1 MGNSPRLYRNRAV
14 RASAQGMVMVEAK
27 TKSLKSIE
35 EKMESLDS
43 GSLRYHILESAKNF
57 KRSWIELGRSLYSVW
72 KDKMYKEWGYVNF
85 DIYVSREIG
94 IRKQTAMK
102 LLKSYYFLEKE
113 EPQYLKTDYA
123 ESAKAVNIPSYESVN
138 ILRRAKNNK
147 DLDEDDYSNLKIE
160 IFEKGKDAQEVKK
173 NLGVIIRQRQEL
185 EPLEAQKKRKLAT
198 LRRLLGQ
205 LRMLKQEAD
214 LLKMLPMPLIKELD
228 ALLKKIDIE
237 MKE

>member
-1 MGNSPRLYRNRAV
+1 
-14 RASAQGMVMVEAK
+14 MVEAK

-72 KDKMYKEWGYVNF
+72 KDKIYKEWGYLNF

-113 EPQYLKTDYA
+113 EPQYLKADYA
-123 ESAKAVNIPSYESVN
+123 DAALAAQIPGYESVD
-138 ILRRAKNNK
+138 ILRQAKNK
-147 DLDEDDYSNLKIE
+147 KVLDENDYNNLKKE
-160 IFEKGKDAQEVKK
+160 IFEKGRDAQELKK

-185 EPLEAQKKRKLAT
+185 EPQELQEKRKLVV

-205 LRMLKQEAD
+205 LRILKQEIQ
-214 LLKMLPMPLIKELD
+214 LLKMLPAPLIKELEEMI
-228 ALLKKIDIE
+228 KKIESE
-237 MKE
+237 MPASSAGREG